1 MFEGVIGDIFM
12 GLIAIV
18 LGAILTAISLV
29 MVKRKRS
36 IEEKYHLVF
45 WLGLLSIVLGF
56 WFCLRSFL

>member
-18 LGAILTAISLV
+18 LGAILTAISLI

-36 IEEKYHLVF
+36 IEEK
-45 WLGLLSIVLGF
+45 
-56 WFCLRSFL
+56 R

>member
-1 MFEGVIGDIFM
+1 MFEGVIGDIFK

-18 LGAILTAISLV
+18 LGTILTALSLI
-29 MVKRKRS
+29 MTKRKNR

-45 WLGLLSIVLGF
+45 WIGLLSIVIGF